1 MNYLLDSTHKQLLD
15 SLLASYCLCS
25 TVQFPTR
32 IQNNSHC
39 AIDNIFINKFK
50 FSNFLLYPIT
60 KRLSH
65 HDGRSIIMR
74 NMLEQNYNTY
84 FYFNWKMDKFSII
97 DFNTKLSY
105 ESWEDIFAENN
116 ANAIFNNFF
125 NMYLRIFYSTFPFKN
140 VHHKSCNK
148 AWLTPGIKILCI
160 NKRKL
165 FLIQRNSNDPNLTN
179 CYKRYC
185 RILTSVIKLA
195 KKRYYNSILTYSNNK
210 TKATWNIIKNTSY
223 IKPNTHNI
231 TSINA
236 NGYLSFNGQIVA
248 ETFNKYF
255 VWVAQNIHVNN
266 HNVNASSNHENPIS
280 YLSRAFNQLFPTYL
294 LTSWSRV
301 LLEKLTSKLCS

>member
-1 MNYLLDSTHKQLLD
+1 
-15 SLLASYCLCS
+15 
-25 TVQFPTR
+25 
-32 IQNNSHC
+32 
-39 AIDNIFINKFK
+39 
-50 FSNFLLYPIT
+50 
-60 KRLSH
+60 
-65 HDGRSIIMR
+65 
-74 NMLEQNYNTY
+74 
-84 FYFNWKMDKFSII
+84 MDKFSII

-255 VWVAQNIHVNN
+255 V
-266 HNVNASSNHENPIS
+266 
-280 YLSRAFNQLFPTYL
+280 
-294 LTSWSRV
+294 
-301 LLEKLTSKLCS
+301 